1 MIQIKLN
8 VDKDMILINFELRY
22 NKIKIQND
30 FEPIW
35 WKMKN
40 EIHIS
45 FEVKFEVPFVFEKR
59 YVQYKRV
66 ELSSR
71 LKKMNQSYVF
81 LLISVASRLQKWTE
95 MIWVSKACAQLSLCS
110 WIRCWLLSIV
120 KYGK

>member
-35 WKMKN
+35 WKIKN

-71 LKKMNQSYVF
+71 LKNWINPMFFSSF
-81 LLISVASRLQKWTE
+81 LLRQDFKSELKWFEYQKL
-95 MIWVSKACAQLSLCS
+95 ALSFLYVVGFDVGS
-110 WIRCWLLSIV
+110 FR
-120 KYGK
+120 